1 MITIISSIKNWKSNE
16 ENKIRDDFKQLYIML
31 DKEYN

>member
-1 MITIISSIKNWKSNE
+1 MVTIISSIKNWKLNV
-16 ENKIRDDFKQLYIML
+16 ENKIRDDLKQLYIML

>member
-1 MITIISSIKNWKSNE
+1 MVTIISSIKNWKLNE
-16 ENKIRDDFKQLYIML
+16 ENKIRDDLKQLYIML